1 MSGFGQSAC
10 SSHSIVKHVLP
21 ASYNTPSPFLNSSC
35 QNHRYITSF
44 IFAQQNLPETA
55 IHPNNRLRPFCHFDE
70 VVLVTSSD
78 KACYRGQH
86 LSTWFVQAGLAVFCI
101 DSSASTSLVKSCA
114 FSTLCIVL
122 YVTTL
127 CISLSEEM
135 KEF

>member
-1 MSGFGQSAC
+1 VRARAIPLLSMYYQHHTTRQARSLTLLVRTTVISHLS
-10 SSHSIVKHVLP
+10 SSHSRTCLK
-21 ASYNTPSPFLNSSC
+21 
-35 QNHRYITSF
+35 
-44 IFAQQNLPETA
+44 TA

-86 LSTWFVQAGLAVFCI
+86 LLTWFVQAGLTVFCI

-127 CISLSEEM
+127 CISLSEEV